1 MKSVVHDTM
10 PQRDMAHTC
19 IASLVVKNN
28 YTRRSIQTMN
38 RSIKM
43 DKKEIKRLMKVWKRL
58 YKHPPYM
65 DATQWRADAK
75 FIIEN
80 LQQKLEKL
88 KKNDKIHDGRIEY

>member
-1 MKSVVHDTM
+1 
-10 PQRDMAHTC
+10 
-19 IASLVVKNN
+19 
-28 YTRRSIQTMN
+28 
-38 RSIKM
+38 
-43 DKKEIKRLMKVWKRL
+43 
-58 YKHPPYM
+58 M